1 MNLCA
6 AKAKIEYST
15 FRKMSEQS
23 KAQNNITKASAAVK
37 VLQVARNWKLDSAH
51 RWKET
56 IAKTC
61 KHMKK
66 HGI

>member
-37 VLQVARNWKLDSAH
+37 DLQVARNLKLDSAH
-51 RWKET
+51 
-56 IAKTC
+56 
-61 KHMKK
+61 
-66 HGI
+66 

>member
-37 VLQVARNWKLDSAH
+37 VLQVARNWKSYIIMCFMMGGKPATML
-51 RWKET
+51 
-56 IAKTC
+56 
-61 KHMKK
+61 
-66 HGI
+66 